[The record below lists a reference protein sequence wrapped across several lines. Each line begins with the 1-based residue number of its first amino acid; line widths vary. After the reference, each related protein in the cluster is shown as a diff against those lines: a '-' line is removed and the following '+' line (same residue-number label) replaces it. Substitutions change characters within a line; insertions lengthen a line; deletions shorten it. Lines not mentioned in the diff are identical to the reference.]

1 MLDYKFEKNATYLV
15 AGTYGPDSMALIDML
30 RHEAGRFVVCAVNY
44 HKFDESNADFSS
56 LEAYCRENGLEFRGL
71 DTDVLSEKL
80 RYHDGDDFK
89 EWARNTRYRFFKEIY
104 ARENAAALFLAHQQD
119 DLIETYLLQKQ
130 RKADLAHYG
139 LAPVSTVEGM
149 IVVRP
154 LLNFSKQDLLD
165 YNAEHRVPY
174 SSFDSSFQDQFT
186 RNPIRRDVISKLSE
200 IDRDNILEEMRA
212 ANDETIRLAQNI
224 KEKVDEGEE
233 LDIRGLIALPKDEFV
248 STLVRFVSK
257 TDSAVNLKA
266 EDIAG
271 IRKMCL
277 APQPNLTYKLSPTTF
292 VIKEYD
298 VITIGH
304 DPDELPYSYT
314 LEKPGVL
321 DVDAFYLDFSMG
333 AEDRNIHAEDYPL
346 TIRSVLPA
354 DTYVVHG
361 YLEPIR
367 RLYSVWKMPL
377 ALRSIWPV
385 FLNKDG
391 KVVYVPTFRADFR
404 EYHTSVL
411 RIKIAEN
418 KK

>member
-30 RHEAGRFVVCAVNY
+30 AHEEGRIIVCAVNY
-44 HKFDESNADFSS
+44 HKFAESNADFSS
-56 LEAYCRENGLEFRGL
+56 LQFYCEAKNIEFRGL
-71 DTDVLSEKL
+71 DTDSLPAEKK
-80 RYHDGDDFK
+80 YVEGSDFK
-89 EWARNTRYRFFKEIY
+89 DWARDIRYSFFKEIY
-104 ARENAAALFLAHQQD
+104 IKEKASALFLAHQQD

-130 RKADLAHYG
+130 RKAHVAHYG
-139 LAPVSTVEGM
+139 LAAISTVDDM

-154 LLNFSKQDLLD
+154 LLNFSRQDLLD

-174 SSFDSSFQDQFT
+174 SASDATFQDQYI

-200 IDRDNILEEMRA
+200 IDRDNILNEMRA
-212 ANDETIRLAQNI
+212 ANDETIGLVKNLTSKI
-224 KEKVDEGEE
+224 EEGEE
-233 LDIRGLIALPKDEFV
+233 LDIRGLIALPRDEFA
-248 STLVRFVSK
+248 STLVKFVSK

-304 DPDELPYSYT
+304 DPDELPYCLT
-314 LEKPGVL
+314 LDKPGVL
-321 DVDAFYLDFSMG
+321 DIDAFYLDFTMG
-333 AEDRNIHAEDYPL
+333 AEDRNIHEDDYPL

-361 YLEPIR
+361 FLEPVR

-391 KVVYVPTFRADFR
+391 KIIYVPTFRADFR
-404 EYHTSVL
+404 EYHTSIL
-411 RIKIAEN
+411 RIKFAE

>member
-30 RHEAGRFVVCAVNY
+30 THEQGRIIVCAVNY
-44 HKFDESNADFSS
+44 HKFAESNADFSS
-56 LEAYCRENGLEFRGL
+56 LQFYCEAKKIEFRGL
-71 DTDVLSEKL
+71 DTDTLPEEKK
-80 RYHDGDDFK
+80 YVEGADFK
-89 EWARNTRYRFFKEIY
+89 DWARDVRYSFFKEIY
-104 ARENAAALFLAHQQD
+104 DQEKASALFLAHQQD

-130 RKADLAHYG
+130 RKAHVAHYG
-139 LAPVSTVEGM
+139 LASVATVDGM

-154 LLNFSKQDLLD
+154 LLNFSRQDLLD

-174 SSFDSSFQDQFT
+174 SASDANFQDQYI

-200 IDRDNILEEMRA
+200 IDRDNILNEMRA
-212 ANDETIRLAQNI
+212 ANDETFGLVKNMTTKI
-224 KEKVDEGEE
+224 EEGEE
-233 LDIRGLIALPKDEFV
+233 LDIRGLIALPADAVAATVVK
-248 STLVRFVSK
+248 FVSK
-257 TDSAVNLKA
+257 ADSAGSLKA

-304 DPDELPYSYT
+304 DPDELPYCVT
-314 LEKPGVL
+314 LDKPGIL
-321 DVDAFYLDFSMG
+321 DTDAFYLDFSMG
-333 AEDRNIHAEDYPL
+333 AEDRNIHEDDYPL

-361 YLEPIR
+361 FLEPVR

-377 ALRSIWPV
+377 ALRAIWPV

-391 KVVYVPTFRADFR
+391 KIIYVPTYKADFR

-411 RIKIAEN
+411 RIKFAE